1 MSNDA
6 KHSVADQGLG
16 MSALGSYISATATIH
31 MYVQEGNWTCSR
43 ESKRLL
49 RGGLGGGSRP
59 TTRMLI
65 VNLYLLHVL
74 MCDLHRLTMK
84 DMTNSGLRY
93 GSGKLLF

>member
-31 MYVQEGNWTCSR
+31 IYVQEGNWTCSR

-49 RGGLGGGSRP
+49 RGSKGEWVGLGG
-59 TTRMLI
+59 
-65 VNLYLLHVL
+65 VL
-74 MCDLHRLTMK
+74 VLQHAC
-84 DMTNSGLRY
+84 
-93 GSGKLLF
+93 